1 MLSVP
6 FERDFQKIANTY
18 SQQKN
23 QSLPIAK
30 ISSRK
35 PQKIANPQN

>member
-6 FERDFQKIANTY
+6 FERDFQEIAKIN
-18 SQQKN
+18 SQQEKSVVSN
-23 QSLPIAK
+23 RK

-35 PQKIANPQN
+35 TQKIANPQN